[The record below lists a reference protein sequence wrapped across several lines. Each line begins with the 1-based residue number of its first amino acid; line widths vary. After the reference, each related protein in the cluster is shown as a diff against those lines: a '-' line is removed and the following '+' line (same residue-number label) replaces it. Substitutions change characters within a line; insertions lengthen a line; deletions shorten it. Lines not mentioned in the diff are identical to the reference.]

1 MKPLVNI
8 YISQSQK
15 TASGQLEL
23 IIRREVRKKKKEI
36 SVIFHIMYQL
46 VEALKYWQLSGYNS
60 YEYES
65 CYLVGKGKH
74 LVRSEGFYFIPE
86 SVFSYHY
93 D

>member
-46 VEALKYWQLSGYNS
+46 VEALKY
-60 YEYES
+60 
-65 CYLVGKGKH
+65 
-74 LVRSEGFYFIPE
+74 
-86 SVFSYHY
+86 
-93 D
+93 